1 MWWSPRRIPWDIVES
16 VGNVDTVIQTMLPET
31 RLRVVENDGNWSL
44 VVAKGVRTGWTE
56 LSNTSG
62 LSI

>member
-1 MWWSPRRIPWDIVES
+1 MDGDPP
-16 VGNVDTVIQTMLPET
+16 
-31 RLRVVENDGNWSL
+31 RVVENDGNWS
-44 VVAKGVRTGWTE
+44 AKGVRPGWTE